1 MGEGGAIELI
11 DVFFGFLRKK
21 TDFFTGGRRNE
32 AESMVLD
39 KFRKH
44 QKLAKEKKAKD
55 DEAKAKREEIKK
67 KEQEK
72 RKREQELNSSKIVEV
87 SEEEANKIEAE
98 NKNKSGGDSAPSVQ
112 QNNNSEEKPEEEE
125 D

>member
-1 MGEGGAIELI
+1 MDPAKEAQMNGMLFHLASQLEGGAIELI
-11 DVFFGFLRKK
+11 DVFFGFLRNK
-21 TDFFTGGRRNE
+21 TDFFTGGDRNE

-55 DEAKAKREEIKK
+55 DQAKADEIKK

-72 RKREQELNSSKIVEV
+72 RKREQELTPSKIVEV
-87 SEEEANKIEAE
+87 TEEE
-98 NKNKSGGDSAPSVQ
+98 
-112 QNNNSEEKPEEEE
+112 
-125 D
+125 